1 MWPEVGHLALIMAAW
16 VALAQAVLPLW
27 GSLSVRRAPWQALA
41 RPLAVLQL
49 VLIVVSFVALW
60 QAFYVHDFSV
70 KYVAHHSNTLL
81 PTPYR
86 LSAIWA
92 GHEGSLLLW
101 VLMLAL
107 WLSLIHI

>member
-1 MWPEVGHLALIMAAW
+1 MWPEIGHLALIMAAW
-16 VALAQAVLPLW
+16 VALTQAVLPLW
-27 GSLSVRRAPWQALA
+27 GSLSPSRQHWQALA
-41 RPLAVLQL
+41 RPLALLQW
-49 VLIVVSFVALW
+49 VLIVLSFVALW

-92 GHEGSLLLW
+92 GHEG
-101 VLMLAL
+101 
-107 WLSLIHI
+107 